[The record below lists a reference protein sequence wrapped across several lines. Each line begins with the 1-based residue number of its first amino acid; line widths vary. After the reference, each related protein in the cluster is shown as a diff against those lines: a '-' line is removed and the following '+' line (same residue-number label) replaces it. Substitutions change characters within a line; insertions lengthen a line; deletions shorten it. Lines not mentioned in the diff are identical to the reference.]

1 MKSPQITLT
10 GDIFFR
16 NANNAKAEV
25 NTETGWFAV
34 NIIVE
39 DKANKGKIISPLSY
53 NATVELYNSL
63 LPAIMKLHKKI
74 HDKGDG
80 EYQFDEESIV
90 SQQLRT
96 KEES

>member
-1 MKSPQITLT
+1 MRPPQITLT

-16 NANNAKAEV
+16 NANNAKAEIC
-25 NTETGWFAV
+25 TENGWFAV

-39 DKANKGKIISPLSY
+39 DRANKGKIISPLSY
-53 NATVELYNSL
+53 TASVELYNSL

-74 HDKGDG
+74 YDKGDG

-90 SQQLRT
+90 SAGLRRDT
-96 KEES
+96 E